1 VCRPPPPPRLLFIVP
16 TLVLVSLLIFVMEE
30 VVPGDVGRTI
40 LGPYAS
46 AEQVAALDHQLGADK
61 PLPQRYASW
70 VGGFITLHWGASPV
84 LQQPVLSLTVQRL
97 WNSAQ
102 LAGLALVIIIPLS
115 IVLGVAAALRRD
127 GVLDRI
133 ISVTSLSL
141 TVVPEFVSG
150 VVLLVVFA
158 VILKLF
164 PVTAVAPAGAGPLTH
179 LHYLILPAIPLMFV
193 ELGYI
198 ARMARAGMIEALD
211 TAYVR
216 TATLKG
222 LPRRRVVLDHALRNA
237 LAPTVAVI
245 GTQIGWLVGGL
256 VVVETLFNYPG
267 IGKLMADSATFKDV
281 RVLEA
286 TVLVVAA
293 IYMLS
298 NLAADVIVALL
309 NPRVRYER

>member
-1 VCRPPPPPRLLFIVP
+1 VTRFIVRRLLFIVP
-16 TLVLVSLLIFVMEE
+16 TLLLVSVLIFLMEE
-30 VVPGDVGRTI
+30 IVPGDIGRVI

-46 AEQVAALDHQLGADK
+46 AQQVAALDHQLGADK
-61 PLPQRYASW
+61 PLVQRYVDW
-70 VGGFITLHWGASPV
+70 LGGFVTLHWGESPI
-84 LQQPVLSLTVQRL
+84 LQQPVFSLTMQRL

-102 LAGLALVIIIPLS
+102 LAALALVVIIPTS
-115 IVLGVAAALRRD
+115 ILLGVIAALRRD
-127 GVLDRI
+127 GIIDRVI
-133 ISVTSLSL
+133 TVVSLSL

-150 VVLLVVFA
+150 VVLIILLA
-158 VILKLF
+158 VWLKLF
-164 PVTAVAPAGAGPLTH
+164 PYPATIPPGAGPLTH
-179 LHYLILPAIPLMFV
+179 VFYLILPAIPLMFV

-198 ARMARAGMIEALD
+198 ARMTRAGMLEVLD
-211 TAYVR
+211 TPYVR

-222 LPRRRVVLDHALRNA
+222 LPRRHIVVTHVLRNA

-256 VVVETLFNYPG
+256 VVVETLFSYPG
-267 IGKLMADSATFKDV
+267 LGKVMADSATLHDV

-309 NPRVRYER
+309 NPRVRFGR

>member
-1 VCRPPPPPRLLFIVP
+1 VTRFIVRRLLFIVP
-16 TLVLVSLLIFVMEE
+16 TLLLVSVLIFLMEE
-30 VVPGDVGRTI
+30 IVPGDIGRVI

-46 AEQVAALDHQLGADK
+46 DQQVAVLDHQLGADK
-61 PLPQRYASW
+61 PLVERYASW
-70 VGGFITLHWGASPV
+70 LGGFVTLHWGESPI
-84 LQQPVLSLTVQRL
+84 LQQPVFSLTMQRL

-102 LAGLALVIIIPLS
+102 LAALALVIIIPTS
-115 IVLGVAAALRRD
+115 ILLGVIAALRRD
-127 GVLDRI
+127 GMIDRVI
-133 ISVTSLSL
+133 TVVSLSL

-150 VVLLVVFA
+150 VVLIILLA
-158 VILKLF
+158 IGLKLF
-164 PVTAVAPAGAGPLTH
+164 PYPTTIPPDAGPLTH
-179 LHYLILPAIPLMFV
+179 IYYLILPAIPLMFV

-198 ARMARAGMIEALD
+198 ARMARAGMLEALD
-211 TAYVR
+211 TPYVR

-222 LPRRRVVLDHALRNA
+222 LPRRRIVVTHALRNA

-267 IGKLMADSATFKDV
+267 LGKVMADSATLHDV

-298 NLAADVIVALL
+298 NLAADIIVALL
-309 NPRVRYER
+309 NPRVRFGK

>member
-1 VCRPPPPPRLLFIVP
+1 MLRLIVRRLLFIVP
-16 TLVLVSLLIFVMEE
+16 TLLLVSIVIFLLVE
-30 VVPGDVGRTI
+30 VVPGDPGRVK
-40 LGPYAS
+40 LGPYAA
-46 AEQVAALDHQLGADK
+46 AEQVAQVDHQLGFDR
-61 PLPQRYASW
+61 PLAQRYVRWLGS
-70 VGGFITLHWGASPV
+70 FLTLHWGDSWNLGVPV
-84 LQQPVLSLTVQRL
+84 FSLTMQRL
-97 WNSAQ
+97 WSSAQ
-102 LAGLALVIIIPLS
+102 LAALALVIIIPLS
-115 IVLGVAAALRRD
+115 ILLGVVAALRRD
-127 GVLDRI
+127 GIADRI
-133 ISVTSLSL
+133 ITVTSLSL
-141 TVVPEFVSG
+141 TVIPEFVSG
-150 VVLLVVFA
+150 VVLIVLFA
-158 VILKLF
+158 VTIKIF
-164 PVTAVAPAGAGPLTH
+164 PVSAVAPAGSGPFTRIYH
-179 LHYLILPAIPLMFV
+179 LILPAIPLMFV

-222 LPRRRVVLDHALRNA
+222 LPRRRIVVTHALRNA

-267 IGKLMADSATFKDV
+267 IGKLMADSATLKDV
-281 RVLEA
+281 PVLEA

-309 NPRVRYER
+309 NPRVRFGR

>member
-1 VCRPPPPPRLLFIVP
+1 MLRLIVRRLLFIVP
-16 TLVLVSLLIFVMEE
+16 TLFLVSLLIFVMEE

-40 LGPYAS
+40 LGPYAP
-46 AEQVAALDHQLGADK
+46 ADRVAALDHQLGTDK
-61 PLPQRYASW
+61 PLPERYASW
-70 VGGFITLHWGASPV
+70 LGGFVTLRWGESPI
-84 LQQPVLSLTVQRL
+84 LQQQVFPVTMQRL

-102 LAGLALVIIIPLS
+102 LAALALVIIIPLS
-115 IVLGVAAALRRD
+115 IVLGIVAALRRD
-127 GVLDRI
+127 GILDRI
-133 ISVTSLSL
+133 ITVTSLSL

-164 PVTAVAPAGAGPLTH
+164 PVTAAAPPGSGPLTRI
-179 LHYLILPAIPLMFV
+179 HYLILPAIPLMFV

-222 LPRRRVVLDHALRNA
+222 LPRRRVVLNHALRNA
-237 LAPTVAVI
+237 MAPTVAVI

-298 NLAADVIVALL
+298 NLTADVIVALL
-309 NPRVRYER
+309 NPRVRHER

>member
-1 VCRPPPPPRLLFIVP
+1 MLRLVVRRLLFIVP
-16 TLVLVSLLIFVMEE
+16 TLLLVSIVIFLLVE
-30 VVPGDVGRTI
+30 VVPGDPGRVK

-46 AEQVAALDHQLGADK
+46 AEQVAQVDHQLGFDR
-61 PLPQRYASW
+61 PLAQRYVRWLGS
-70 VGGFITLHWGASPV
+70 FLTLHWGDSWNLGVPV
-84 LQQPVLSLTVQRL
+84 FSLTMQRL
-97 WNSAQ
+97 WSSAQ
-102 LAGLALVIIIPLS
+102 LAALALVIIIPLS
-115 IVLGVAAALRRD
+115 ILLGVVAALRRD
-127 GVLDRI
+127 GIADRI
-133 ISVTSLSL
+133 ITVTSLSL
-141 TVVPEFVSG
+141 TVIPEFVSG
-150 VVLLVVFA
+150 AVLIVLFA
-158 VILKLF
+158 VTIKIF
-164 PVTAVAPAGAGPLTH
+164 PVSAVAPAGSGPFTRIYH
-179 LHYLILPAIPLMFV
+179 LILPAIPLMFV

-222 LPRRRVVLDHALRNA
+222 LPRRRIVVTHALRNA

-267 IGKLMADSATFKDV
+267 IGKLMADSATLKDV
-281 RVLEA
+281 PVLEA

-309 NPRVRYER
+309 NPRVRFGR

>member
-1 VCRPPPPPRLLFIVP
+1 MLRLIVRRLLFIVP
-16 TLVLVSLLIFVMEE
+16 TLLLVSIVIFLLVE
-30 VVPGDVGRTI
+30 VVPGDPGRVK

-46 AEQVAALDHQLGADK
+46 AEQVAQVDHQLGFDR
-61 PLPQRYASW
+61 PLAQRYVRWLGS
-70 VGGFITLHWGASPV
+70 FLTLHWGDSWNLGVPV
-84 LQQPVLSLTVQRL
+84 FSLTMQRL
-97 WNSAQ
+97 WSSAQ
-102 LAGLALVIIIPLS
+102 LAALALVIIIPLS
-115 IVLGVAAALRRD
+115 ILLGVVAALRRD
-127 GVLDRI
+127 GIADRI
-133 ISVTSLSL
+133 ITVTSLSL
-141 TVVPEFVSG
+141 TVIPEFVSG
-150 VVLLVVFA
+150 VVLIVLFA
-158 VILKLF
+158 VTIKIF
-164 PVTAVAPAGAGPLTH
+164 PVSAVAPAGSGPFTRIYH
-179 LHYLILPAIPLMFV
+179 LILPAIPLMFV

-222 LPRRRVVLDHALRNA
+222 LPRRRIVVTHALRNA

-267 IGKLMADSATFKDV
+267 IGKLMADSATLKDV
-281 RVLEA
+281 PVLEA

-298 NLAADVIVALL
+298 NLAADVIVAVL
-309 NPRVRYER
+309 NPRVRFGR

>member
-1 VCRPPPPPRLLFIVP
+1 MLRLIVRRLLFIVP
-16 TLVLVSLLIFVMEE
+16 TLLLVSIVIFLLVE
-30 VVPGDVGRTI
+30 VVPGDPGRVK

-46 AEQVAALDHQLGADK
+46 AEQVAQVDHQLGFDR
-61 PLPQRYASW
+61 PLAQRYVRWLGS
-70 VGGFITLHWGASPV
+70 FLTLHWGDSWNLGVPV
-84 LQQPVLSLTVQRL
+84 FSLTMQRL
-97 WNSAQ
+97 WSSAQ
-102 LAGLALVIIIPLS
+102 LAALALVIIIPLS
-115 IVLGVAAALRRD
+115 ILLGVVAALRRD
-127 GVLDRI
+127 GIADRI
-133 ISVTSLSL
+133 ITVTSLSL
-141 TVVPEFVSG
+141 TVIPEFVSG
-150 VVLLVVFA
+150 VVLIVLFA
-158 VILKLF
+158 VTIKIF
-164 PVTAVAPAGAGPLTH
+164 PVSAVAPAGSGPFTRIYH
-179 LHYLILPAIPLMFV
+179 LILPAIPLMFV

-222 LPRRRVVLDHALRNA
+222 LPRRRIVVTHALRNG

-267 IGKLMADSATFKDV
+267 IGKLMADSATLKDV
-281 RVLEA
+281 PVLEA

-309 NPRVRYER
+309 NPRVRFGR

>member
-1 VCRPPPPPRLLFIVP
+1 MLRLIVRRLLFIVP

-40 LGPYAS
+40 LGPYALP
-46 AEQVAALDHQLGADK
+46 EQVAALDHQLGTDK
-61 PLPQRYASW
+61 PLVHRYVDW
-70 VGGFITLHWGASPV
+70 LGGFVTGQWGESPI
-84 LQQPVLSLTVQRL
+84 LQQPVFSITVHRL

-102 LAGLALVIIIPLS
+102 LALLALVIIVPLS
-115 IVLGVAAALRRD
+115 IALGVVAALRRD
-127 GVLDRI
+127 GVVDRVVT
-133 ISVTSLSL
+133 VTSLSL
-141 TVVPEFVSG
+141 TVIPEFVSG
-150 VVLLVVFA
+150 VVLIVVFA
-158 VILKLF
+158 VAVHWF
-164 PVTAVAPAGAGPLTH
+164 PYPATPPPGAGPLTR
-179 LHYLILPAIPLMFV
+179 LHFMILPAIPLMFV

-237 LAPTVAVI
+237 LAPTIAVI

-256 VVVETLFNYPG
+256 VVVEWLFSYPG
-267 IGKLMADSATFKDV
+267 IGKLMADAAKLKDV

-298 NLAADVIVALL
+298 NLAADVVVALL
-309 NPRVRYER
+309 NPRVRDER